1 MRSFSTLPNIK
12 EAQIE
17 RPSSK
22 KINNQISIF
31 NPKIKPRNLDDIGL
45 SYLSQQQEKRSQLKN
60 IYLNLQ

>member
-45 SYLSQQQEKRSQLKN
+45 SYLS
-60 IYLNLQ
+60 

>member
-31 NPKIKPRNLDDIGL
+31 NPKIKPKNLDDIATRKKKL
-45 SYLSQQQEKRSQLKN
+45 A
-60 IYLNLQ
+60 